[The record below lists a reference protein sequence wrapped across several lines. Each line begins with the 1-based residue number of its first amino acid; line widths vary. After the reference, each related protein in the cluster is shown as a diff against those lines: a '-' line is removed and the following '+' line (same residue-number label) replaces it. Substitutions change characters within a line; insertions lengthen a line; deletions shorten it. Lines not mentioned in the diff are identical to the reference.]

1 MPLQPSNTGIIWQE
15 EPDVSALETKKA
27 GYRLDAD
34 GNWFPTIIT
43 PFQGAVYETAKGNGN
58 YTLVNIETEW
68 RLVADGLGGYLL
80 AQSGTAVAVLA
91 DDGSGGLYIA
101 PVGTATKAG
110 RFLQASDGTIYP
122 VRNDTG
128 ELKLLRIGG
137 HFMTYL

>member
-15 EPDVSALETKKA
+15 EPEDSVLETVEA
-27 GYRLDAD
+27 GYRLDTSD
-34 GNWFPTIIT
+34 FWYPTIVT

-68 RLVADGLGGYLL
+68 RLVDDGLGGYLL
-80 AQSGTAVAVLA
+80 AQSGTEVAVLA

-101 PVGTATKAG
+101 PVGSATKAG

-128 ELKLLRIGG
+128 ELKLLRMGG